1 MAAAVEVPVE
11 GLVVYISERSLE
23 CNTTAAVVA
32 LTRAIC
38 SDQESSTGLGGRG
51 GGRGVDG
58 ADCSEIRVNG
68 RGGSGGGSGGF
79 GSRGRRRE
87 LLLGGSVLVC
97 SVLTEAPACG
107 SLTSVTYL

>member
-1 MAAAVEVPVE
+1 MVVAVEVLVE

-23 CNTTAAVVA
+23 CNSTAAVVA
-32 LTRAIC
+32 LTRAIW
-38 SDQESSTGLGGRG
+38 SDQESFTGLGGRG

-68 RGGSGGGSGGF
+68 RGGSGGGGF